1 MGIENA
7 ILIGLSRQM
16 ALRHQMD
23 MVANNIANL
32 NTTAYK
38 SEELLFREYLVES
51 EQGDQ
56 MSYVESYGTLRNTTE
71 GAMRP
76 TENPLD
82 LAISGDGYFV
92 VETEDGAKYTRN
104 GHFRLNEEGQLTTM
118 DGDPVLDIDDRII
131 EFADPSIEITISRD
145 GSITGVDGEDF
156 RIAVVS
162 FENEQALKKDE
173 SGLYKTDQD
182 PVEVETPGVLQ
193 GMLEAS
199 NVQPII
205 QMTNMIEVQRAYEQ
219 MQKAMN
225 TEHDLQRDAISRL
238 GKIA

>member
-23 MVANNIANL
+23 MVANNIANM

-56 MSYVESYGTLRNTTE
+56 MSYVESYGTLRNTSE
-71 GAMRP
+71 GAMKP

-82 LAISGDGYFV
+82 LAISGPGYFV
-92 VETEDGAKYTRN
+92 VEAEEGPEYTRN
-104 GHFRLNEEGQLTTM
+104 GHFTLNENGELTTM
-118 DGDPVLDIDDRII
+118 NGEPVLDVDNKII
-131 EFADPSIEITISRD
+131 EFANPSTEITISKD
-145 GSITGVDGEDF
+145 GSVTGADGENF
-156 RIAVVS
+156 RLAVVTFDS
-162 FENEQALKKDE
+162 EQALERDQN
-173 SGLYKTDQD
+173 GLYKTDQPPI
-182 PVEVETPGVLQ
+182 PVEAPAVLQ

-219 MQKAMN
+219 MQRAMN
-225 TEHDLQRDAISRL
+225 TEHDLQRDAIGRL
-238 GKIA
+238 GAVA